1 MPIEAWVSKRRN
13 SIWSGVASKIEK
25 SLIRYTPNRAAKN
38 VRQNT
43 QAERIRCLDVRS
55 WSVGSLAELR
65 IASRSFGVR
74 IQLFRYEPEPY
85 ETIGLELQ
93 NPRGTIRL
101 MHTIGIHFNCL
112 LNKHQM
118 AYVTKMPK
126 FVDHETL
133 MWLIKN
139 NLRANLDLRRTKK
152 ACEKNADERHEV
164 DINKLLLA

>member
-1 MPIEAWVSKRRN
+1 MLGKIRKPKEYVALMYEV
-13 SIWSGVASKIEK
+13 GV
-25 SLIRYTPNRAAKN
+25 
-38 VRQNT
+38 
-43 QAERIRCLDVRS
+43 
-55 WSVGSLAELR
+55 WGSLAELR

-93 NPRGTIRL
+93 NPRGIIRL

-118 AYVTKMPK
+118 ASVTKMPK

-133 MWLIKN
+133 M
-139 NLRANLDLRRTKK
+139 
-152 ACEKNADERHEV
+152 
-164 DINKLLLA
+164 